1 MSRLYRLLIVLALMM
16 VGSGVASAQIYRS
29 FDVPFAGA
37 KDTEAFG
44 VNNLGQ
50 IVGRYMKGHKVHG
63 FLREPNGAFSEI
75 FFPQSTFTAPRDVNN
90 HGDVV
95 GRYLDAAGVS
105 HGFLLSKGV
114 YQSFDYPGAANTLP
128 RGISDSGVITGNFRL
143 AGVEHGFILDAT
155 GYHQT
160 DFPGSAGTDVWDFDS
175 GRNEAVGDWSDAD
188 ENVHGYTLIGAT
200 FTPFDVSIPGAWA
213 TSLRSVNRFGVI
225 VGVYAV
231 DFVNDHGVLVTAGGH
246 ERLLD
251 FPGAPSTD
259 VMAINDLGV
268 IVRNYNDSHGNA
280 HAFILR

>member
-1 MSRLYRLLIVLALMM
+1 MSRRYRLLVVFGLDD
-16 VGSGVASAQIYRS
+16 GRERVANAQTYRS

-37 KDTEAFG
+37 RDTEAFG

-50 IVGRYMKGHKVHG
+50 IVGRYMKGHTIHG
-63 FLREPNGAFSEI
+63 FLRQPNGAFSEI
-75 FFPQSTFTAPRDVNN
+75 FFGIDVHRPRDINN

-95 GRYLDAAGVS
+95 GRYLDVAGVS
-105 HGFLLSKGV
+105 HGFLLSHGG

-128 RGISDSGVITGNFRL
+128 RGISDSGVITGNFQL

-175 GRNEAVGDWSDAD
+175 RRNEAVGDWSDAD
-188 ENVHGYTLIGAT
+188 GNVHGYTLIGAT
-200 FTPFDVSIPGAWA
+200 FTPFDVSIAGAWA

-231 DFVNDHGVLVTAGGH
+231 DFVNDHGVLVTAGGQ
-246 ERLLD
+246 EVLLD

-259 VMAINDLGV
+259 VMAISDLGL
-268 IVRNYNDSHGNA
+268 IVGNYNDSHGNA
-280 HAFILR
+280 RFILR